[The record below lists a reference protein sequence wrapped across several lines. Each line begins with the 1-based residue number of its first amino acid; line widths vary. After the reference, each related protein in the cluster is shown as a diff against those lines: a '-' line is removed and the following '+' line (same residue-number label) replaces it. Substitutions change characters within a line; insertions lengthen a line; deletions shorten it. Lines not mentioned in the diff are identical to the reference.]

1 VIENGEHK
9 GKAGDGQFLK
19 RGTQREYMMS
29 EKESVYI
36 ETTVVSYLTA
46 WLSRDLIRA
55 AHQQIT
61 QEWWKNRR
69 EDFEIFVSEF
79 VISEASAGDREAAE
93 KRLAALENIALLDVN
108 SGVENLAKKLIAD
121 KALPPK
127 AVTDAL
133 HIAVAAIHG
142 IDYLLSWNCKHIAN
156 AEIHGA
162 IEKVC
167 EEQGCK
173 CPKICTPEELLGGKH
188 DLE

>member
-1 VIENGEHK
+1 MKE
-9 GKAGDGQFLK
+9 
-19 RGTQREYMMS
+19 R
-29 EKESVYI
+29 ESVYI
-36 ETTVVSYLTA
+36 ETTVISYLTA

-61 QEWWKNRR
+61 QEWWSNRR
-69 EDFEIFVSEF
+69 KDFELFVSEF
-79 VISEASAGDREAAE
+79 VINEASAGDEEAAE
-93 KRLAALENIALLDVN
+93 KRLEALNEITLLDVN
-108 SGVENLAKKLIAD
+108 SEVENLAKNLVAD

-133 HIAVAAIHG
+133 HIAVATVHG

-156 AEIHGA
+156 AEMQKA

-167 EEQGCK
+167 EDSGYR
-173 CPKICTPEELLGGKH
+173 CPKICTPEELLGGKY

>member
-1 VIENGEHK
+1 M
-9 GKAGDGQFLK
+9 GK
-19 RGTQREYMMS
+19 
-29 EKESVYI
+29 KESVYI
-36 ETTVVSYLTA
+36 ETTVISYLTA

-61 QEWWKNRR
+61 QEWWNSRR
-69 EDFEIFVSEF
+69 NDFEIYVSEF
-79 VISEASAGDREAAE
+79 VVNEASAGDAEAAE
-93 KRLAALENIALLDVN
+93 KRLEALENVALLDVN
-108 SGVENLAKKLIAD
+108 ADVENLAKKLIAD
-121 KALPPK
+121 RALPPK

-156 AEIHGA
+156 AEMQRA

-173 CPKICTPEELLGGKH
+173 CPKICTPEELLGGKY